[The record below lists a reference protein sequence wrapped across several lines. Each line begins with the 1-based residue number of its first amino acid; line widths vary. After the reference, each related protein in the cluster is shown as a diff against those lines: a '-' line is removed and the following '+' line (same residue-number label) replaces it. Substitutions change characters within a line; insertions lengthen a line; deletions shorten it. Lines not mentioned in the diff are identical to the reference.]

1 MKKRIISWLLTAA
14 LVIGLFPAASIKAAA
29 AELAE
34 AYTLSDDYISVSV
47 SKRNGGF
54 TVKTVEGDRL
64 KKSDNHKDLLYHDG
78 QYDTSFLSLRVG
90 QGSAAKDYLFGGS
103 YPGSSKVAVTEANG
117 VIQAVWSVDGLT
129 FTQSISLA
137 NTSSNESGMVSL
149 SVSVKNSSGSAVPV
163 QARVLYDTALGSIDY
178 GYYQYMDSSQQTA
191 AISSE
196 QVLTTVPDQIFAT
209 DDPYSPS
216 VAAYTVSSGTV
227 KPYKAAFGHWSH
239 LAGTLFD
246 FAPTTT
252 LDFTSSRN
260 EYLTAD
266 SAYALYYNLGSVAN
280 GGSASLNTF
289 YGVFSNHQTPASNS
303 VAVNLTA
310 PIRLRLNDAKDNF
323 VPESNVKGSAHF
335 AVSVDFMNI
344 PGENAKDMENLVL
357 AVQTTGNLR
366 PLDDNGNVD
375 AQHDFTSTAPYTF
388 PYASLKVGASQSKTL
403 YFQAK
408 PGTDAAYE
416 RITVGVYDYSSGQLA
431 EDKKLGERMA
441 YVLLPG
447 SDNDVPKVHFA
458 SMTPKIIYN
467 AGTRH
472 LFATISNETMLA
484 SESNWNLKAYSE
496 DGKVN
501 VPIPHENITIK
512 DGVMDV
518 ALTDSIRLSEGGW
531 YLRLEWTDAAVA
543 ANLVPAAQRCQ
554 TAPELH
560 FTVSS
565 DKKYKNDSYGILAV
579 VKYQMAT
586 GGTYRY
592 SIESFKDE
600 AAFKAFKDDKKGN
613 GSVDKYDEI
622 LLTFKGE
629 FTATRSYSSG
639 GEAQGVYY
647 TAVST
652 KTMGT
657 DGKTTTDNPIIIND
671 CMDFEG
677 GTLDLYYENYQNGMS
692 AALNSSIC
700 TEFDGEL
707 YTNEERTSIWS
718 GKAVFTKIEQ
728 GKKFSLIPYNEN
740 GERGSYEL
748 ASDGKRKLNTDA
760 PQNFTDKTIS
770 LIWPSAAGIGQTLS
784 GMIFKLAYG
793 QLGIMYDTQNQTNI
807 IEGEVGRV
815 VSFTASLD
823 LTFAS
828 GKVDPNRVEEPT
840 YWSEMRELWRPYDT
854 VNDSTSLYRY
864 MEGNTRFQQATDWSQ
879 INESGM
885 EDNKKHVKGSVMV
898 RDVLFG
904 CGEGFVGVNFTVGVA
919 IKNYVEGLPEIE
931 GTIAVNTINNWSYG
945 IEGKIDL
952 ATFTV
957 EAKVAFKSNNNVPIP
972 DELYVF
978 VSGFQPG
985 INIDGCGVVWITGGG
1000 GGIKNIYDSI
1010 YSTQAVPPLKLLLS
1024 VSFDIVKVLSCEK
1037 ATLGVGLTGI
1047 SLQAEKIG
1055 IKNIPGMTAI
1065 ERMGLSLE
1073 WYPGIDL
1080 RANMTVN
1087 LFQGVIQGGGY
1098 IVLISPDYSDV
1109 FFEMFARAR
1118 LMVPASVPVVGGMQ
1132 LMGADLGISTEKI
1145 WGALEVLFITLG
1157 VTYYWGED
1165 SVNFGSGS
1173 KTQPT
1178 FPDLLGYDS
1187 IPVYYDEENG
1197 RTLYAR
1203 VGTNTQLM
1211 ASSADTGEAVLM
1223 DSNAVLYC
1231 TDGENK
1237 TKYQFNLGTRRGDND
1252 AIVQIT
1258 FNAADLAAAKTLAQS
1273 IAVADD
1279 SGTAYGIQLFDTS
1292 KPQTDPANA
1301 NANANL
1307 TFADGKATLAFTA
1320 SQNAQ
1325 YEKNWSI
1332 TGLPKGTDV
1341 LLYNVNAV
1349 PEVTA
1354 VSGSANGGSI
1364 SLTWQGSELSELDQI
1379 SFYLCDSN
1387 DPESTAPG
1395 YRIGAVEDS
1404 GTLAGGSTSLT
1415 VPADVPSGE
1424 YYVRAVYSK
1433 SDEVNGAAYSTVKV
1447 RWTNSDTPGEARFT
1461 AKAAGN
1467 LQYELN
1473 IQQAANTDGYLVT
1486 VYDANGSATDFE
1498 QVSYA
1503 AEQSGATVIKVGGS
1517 YTAMDENKN
1526 TQQFGLT
1533 GGRSYTIG
1541 VTPYKTV
1548 TSGQGESAVYGR
1560 EAKSDPITLP
1570 VPKTPALTFS
1580 ADKTAHKRTETNGE
1594 NGQSYTMDVY
1604 TANALTITASASEAV
1619 SGEWRLDESGTTT
1632 PFDSTS
1638 KLSIPLSGL
1647 SEGEHTL
1654 TVSGTAADGDGFAAS
1669 YRFVTDTLPPQL
1681 LVSSPVNGSYFN
1693 KDGTVT
1699 ITGITDADA
1708 RLTVTSG
1715 GATLYGGKTVTRD
1728 AKTGTFSLKV
1738 NVPDPNNKFRHTIS
1752 VYAED
1757 DVGNRTAVHTA
1768 DITHGGLAD
1777 LKELKVK
1784 ANGQIYDTGN
1794 LPVPASGLAGVPLTL
1809 VGVTSSGTVFDLTG
1823 CNIIWELVT
1832 AEGTAKLEDGKLTA
1846 EALSQGIVT
1855 GKLAVAQ
1862 NADSTTNRVTSTA
1875 YRTATLC
1882 FGAPADHMVAVST
1895 TVGGKAA
1902 GGGSYQPGQTVTLTA
1917 VPDSGYRFAGWTLT
1931 GISGVNTASAAISFA
1946 MPAAGNV
1953 TALARFEPVTSSSGG
1968 SSSGGGLVESGE
1980 TVTAKQGE
1988 LVRVKL
1994 PAGKGENDFVPILK
2008 DGTNTLVPVSAV
2020 VNGEMTFIA
2029 PKSGTYGFAANP
2041 NRFTDIGS
2049 HWAKNDIAYCAAREI
2064 FKGVSDTRFNPN
2076 GTMTRAMFVTVLY
2089 RMAGSPAA
2097 QRVNF
2102 RDVAAGAW
2110 YADAV
2115 SWASANGIVKGYGD
2129 NRFGPNDL
2137 VTRAQ
2142 MCTLLKRFVEQQ
2154 GYTLA
2159 ATAPAD
2165 TFRDAAQLPSWA
2177 AEAVAYCQTRGLV
2190 NGRDGGVFAPMAG
2203 ATRAENCAVFHRL
2216 IPAILSA
2223 KQ

>member
-34 AYTLSDDYISVSV
+34 TYTLSDDYISVSV
-47 SKRNGGF
+47 SRRNGGF
-54 TVKTVEGDRL
+54 TVRTVEGDRL
-64 KKSDNHKDLLYHDG
+64 KKSDNNKDLLYHDG

-103 YPGSSKVAVTEANG
+103 YRGSSKVAVTEANG

-196 QVLTTVPDQIFAT
+196 QVLATVPDQIFAT

-216 VAAYTVSSGTV
+216 IAAYTVSSGNV
-227 KPYKAAFGHWSH
+227 KPYQAAFGHWSH
-239 LAGTLFD
+239 LASTLFD

-289 YGVFSNHQTPASNS
+289 YGVFSNHQTPANNS

-310 PIRLRLNDAKDNF
+310 PIRLRLNDTKTDF

-375 AQHDFTSTAPYTF
+375 AQYDFTSTAPYTF
-388 PYASLKVGASQSKTL
+388 PYSSLKVGASQSKTL

-447 SDNDVPKVHFA
+447 SDNDVPAVHFA

-472 LFATISNETMLA
+472 LFATVSNETMLA
-484 SESNWNLKAYSE
+484 NTAHWDLKAYSE
-496 DGKVN
+496 DGKVD
-501 VPIPHENITIK
+501 VLIPHENITIK

-518 ALTDSIRLSEGGW
+518 ALTDSIKLSEGGW
-531 YLRLEWTDAAVA
+531 YFQLEWTDAAVA

-579 VKYQMAT
+579 VKYRMAT

-600 AAFKAFKDDKKGN
+600 AAFKAFKDDKKGS

-629 FTATRSYSSG
+629 FTATQSYSNG

-657 DGKTTTDNPIIIND
+657 DGRTTTDNPIIIND

-677 GTLDLYYENYQNGMS
+677 GTLDLYYENYQNGLS
-692 AALNSSIC
+692 GALSSDIC

-718 GKAVFTKIEQ
+718 GKAVFTKIKQ
-728 GKKFSLIPYNEN
+728 GEKFSLIPYNEN
-740 GERGSYEL
+740 GERGSYE
-748 ASDGKRKLNTDA
+748 AGPNGKTKLNTDA

-904 CGEGFVGVNFTVGVA
+904 CGEGFVGVNFEVGVA

-931 GTIAVNTINNWSYG
+931 GTISVNTINNWSYG

-985 INIDGCGVVWITGGG
+985 LNIDGCGVVWITGGG

-1047 SLQAEKIG
+1047 SLQADKIG

-1080 RANMTVN
+1080 RANMTLN
-1087 LFQGVIQGGGY
+1087 LFMGVIQGGGY

-1165 SVNFGSGS
+1165 SVDFGSGS

-1187 IPVYYDEENG
+1187 IPVCYDEENG

-1223 DSNAVLYC
+1223 ADTGAWLKS
-1231 TDGENK
+1231 DGEDK
-1237 TKYQFNLGTRRGDND
+1237 DKHEFNLGTLGAHSGG
-1252 AIVQIT
+1252 AIVQLS
-1258 FNAADLAAAKTLAQS
+1258 FEAASEAEAKQKAAAVKVGSA
-1273 IAVADD
+1273 AGGND
-1279 SGTAYGIQLFDTS
+1279 YGLVLYNGS
-1292 KPQTDPANA
+1292 NLSA
-1301 NANANL
+1301 ANANL
-1307 TFADGKATLAFTA
+1307 TYDAAAKKATYAFTA
-1320 SQNAQ
+1320 TETEQ
-1325 YEKNWSI
+1325 YGKTWYL
-1332 TGLPKGTDV
+1332 TTPKGTDV

-1349 PEVTA
+1349 PEVTV

-1364 SLTWQGSELSELDQI
+1364 SLNWQGTELSELDQI
-1379 SFYLCDSN
+1379 SFYLCGSN
-1387 DPESTAPG
+1387 NPESTEPG

-1404 GTLAGGSTSLT
+1404 TVLENGGTSLS

-1433 SDEVNGAAYSTVKV
+1433 SDEVNGAAYSTGTL
-1447 RWTNSDTPGEARFT
+1447 RWSNNNTPGKAEFS

-1467 LQYELN
+1467 LQYELT
-1473 IQQAANTDGYLVT
+1473 IQPDANTDGYLVT
-1486 VYDANGSATDFE
+1486 VYDADGNATDFE

-1503 AEQSGATVIKVGGS
+1503 AEPSGATVIKVGGS
-1517 YTAMDENKN
+1517 YTAMDEERN
-1526 TQQFGLT
+1526 TKSFGLT

-1548 TSGQGESAVYGR
+1548 TSGQGESAVYGK
-1560 EAKSDPITLP
+1560 EAVSDPVTLP
-1570 VPKTPALTFS
+1570 VPKTPTLTFS
-1580 ADKTAHKRTETNGE
+1580 ADQTAHKRTETNGE

-1604 TANALTITASASEAV
+1604 TSDTLTITAAASEAV
-1619 SGEWRLDESGTTT
+1619 SGEWRLDESGTINTFAGT
-1632 PFDSTS
+1632 N

-1715 GATLYGGKTVTRD
+1715 GATLYGGKTVNRD
-1728 AKTGTFSLKV
+1728 AKTGTFSLTV
-1738 NVPDPNNKFRHTIS
+1738 SVPDPNNRFQHTIS

-1794 LPVPASGLAGVPLTL
+1794 LPVPASGLADVPLTL
-1809 VGVTSSGTVFDLTG
+1809 VGVTSSGTAFDLTG

-1862 NADSTTNRVTSTA
+1862 NADSDTKRVTSTA

-1882 FGAPADHMVAVST
+1882 FGAPADHTVAVST
-1895 TVGGKAA
+1895 TVGGKAT

-1931 GISGVNTASAAISFA
+1931 GVTGVNTALATISFA

-1953 TALARFEPVTSSSGG
+1953 TALARFEPVTPSSGG

-1980 TVTAKQGE
+1980 TVTAREGE

-2008 DGTNTLVPVSAV
+2008 DGTNTLVPISAV

-2041 NRFTDIGS
+2041 NGFTDIGS
-2049 HWAKNDIAYCAAREI
+2049 HWARNDIAYCAAREI
-2064 FKGVSDTRFNPN
+2064 FKGVSDTKFNPN

-2097 QRVNF
+2097 ARANF

-2129 NRFGPNDL
+2129 DRFGPNDL

-2159 ATAPAD
+2159 ATTPAD
-2165 TFRDAAQLPSWA
+2165 TFRDAAQIPSWA

-2223 KQ
+2223 KQQ